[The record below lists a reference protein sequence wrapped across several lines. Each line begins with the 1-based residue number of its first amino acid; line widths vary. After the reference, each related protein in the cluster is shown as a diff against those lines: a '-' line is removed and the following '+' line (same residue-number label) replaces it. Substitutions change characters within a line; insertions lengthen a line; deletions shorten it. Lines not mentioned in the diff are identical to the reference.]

1 MTSPSRTSE
10 HLLSELIAEAIRQ
23 YAGAVGV
30 LVRDLLAHDANTL
43 LHRLWEIHREESFP
57 ELRIAYLLPG
67 GAEAAHAVGVS
78 DDLFSDEIEQA
89 ERWRNQRDLDALIVV
104 VARGDE
110 AKLSSLEDFWTVT
123 SQGLKG
129 VLVDRAMGGPAGE
142 NEVQARLWQM
152 LADDDA
158 VGLGQ
163 LVDYYLSLEGK
174 DGTEFKN
181 ASSREL
187 HRLGLLPD
195 SSLFDH
201 AHAPAMARRL
211 RSNREIVE
219 RLQMLTP
226 KDRRTIKQVVE
237 AETHT
242 EEKVKLQD
250 ALDQL
255 HRTRSVGETTNIID
269 YDHAQRLVKARTRRP
284 SPTNGK
290 PKPPEREPAADIA
303 SDSLIN
309 PDRHNDLDELLDN
322 LRQTLESADATSV
335 RTETIRTQFS
345 DSPAESVTTVRLDV
359 VNLVAKMLD
368 EGVYGGLVQIDLDD
382 IDDLLRRFN
391 VQEHVIGRWTRD
403 DITKVLDE
411 IADASDGGRLIGEQF
426 AIYDTA

>member
-1 MTSPSRTSE
+1 MTSPHRTSE
-10 HLLSELIAEAIRQ
+10 HILSELIADAVRQ

-43 LHRLWEIHREESFP
+43 LHRLQEIHREEAFP

-78 DDLFSDEIEQA
+78 DDLFSEIEQA

-123 SQGLKG
+123 SHDLKG
-129 VLVDRAMGGPAGE
+129 VLIDRAMGGPAGE

-163 LVDYYLSLEGK
+163 LVDYYLSLEGR

-201 AHAPAMARRL
+201 THASAMATRL

-226 KDRRTIKQVVE
+226 KDRRTIKQGS
-237 AETHT
+237 
-242 EEKVKLQD
+242 
-250 ALDQL
+250 
-255 HRTRSVGETTNIID
+255 R
-269 YDHAQRLVKARTRRP
+269 RRP
-284 SPTNGK
+284 APRKRRYYRKLSTNSIVHV
-290 PKPPEREPAADIA
+290 P
-303 SDSLIN
+303 
-309 PDRHNDLDELLDN
+309 
-322 LRQTLESADATSV
+322 SV
-335 RTETIRTQFS
+335 RRRALSTTTTPSVWLKHAPGDHLPPTASRSHPKENQLPT
-345 DSPAESVTTVRLDV
+345 SPP
-359 VNLVAKMLD
+359 
-368 EGVYGGLVQIDLDD
+368 
-382 IDDLLRRFN
+382 
-391 VQEHVIGRWTRD
+391 
-403 DITKVLDE
+403 
-411 IADASDGGRLIGEQF
+411 IA
-426 AIYDTA
+426 